1 MSEISKGNPLDQNR
15 SGKVKIKTT
24 NFPIHQHLYGTYRFG
39 EMGVLGAWNGLA
51 KDKVTMQQ
59 IIDVNT
65 YTLKAPLLTPITMNR
80 TYIQVPRMAMLPNA
94 WDKLFINPKIGSDI
108 DASRFG
114 TSVDKNT
121 WNNFMISLV
130 TNINEAIQRLE
141 DEDES
146 AENYRTELANLI
158 KAMFTAELIFS
169 NGSLCNA
176 LGMHFNRCFDNENK
190 MTFDET
196 FEHLWSKGLLG
207 IGYLIAQDEETN
219 EYYQVI
225 INWTATVAPKSS
237 TVNYTILTLNQWA
250 EKWRDGQT
258 FKITRLVNNTGTTLN
273 TLTALKTATQALN
286 PQEFGILDIKEYAKP
301 VDIAALWA
309 YQMACAEFFTNDNV
323 DYIYNAELYRQYI
336 GSLIQKVL
344 NQDGEHI
351 DEYAYNYNGQKI
363 MPDWLSAIYFNIMRQ
378 NINYYKEGEAYIYA
392 LFKYNRTL
400 KYKDYFTGAR
410 TRPIAIGNTNVEVN
424 DDIVSIIDVVK
435 NIQKQRFLNV
445 VNKIPRDL
453 KGYTKGIFGTDIAPD
468 WHNPLYLATISESIY
483 GQETENTGE
492 AQLSQPQTR
501 TSVLKNQGNKLQLNF
516 KLDRNSIVIGLVWF
530 DIPRAYSK
538 GVKRWYADVDR
549 FDWFNPYMQYTGDQE
564 IYMSELDASAQ
575 DATFGYTGAYMD
587 KKQDYNEAFGGFIDA
602 LKGWTFLDRYVSG
615 EYDNGVYEQKTIGPD
630 FIRSKPSE
638 LDRFYISLSGHS
650 MSNYFHFILD
660 IETHYNARRAMAYNP
675 QILA

>member
-94 WDKLFINPKIGSDI
+94 WDKLFVNPKIGNDI
-108 DASRFG
+108 DASMYG

-121 WNNFMISLV
+121 WNNYL
-130 TNINEAIQRLE
+130 INLIVPINSAIQRL
-141 DEDES
+141 DEETES
-146 AENYRTELANLI
+146 TENYKNELRYLI
-158 KAMFTAELIFS
+158 QSMFSAELIFS

-176 LGMHFNRCFDNENK
+176 LGMHFNRCYYNDTK
-190 MTFDET
+190 KTFDET
-196 FEHLWSKGLLG
+196 FEHLWKEGLRG
-207 IGYLIAQDEETN
+207 IGYMIVIDRDTN
-219 EYYQVI
+219 EQYMII
-225 INWTATVAPKSS
+225 INWEGTQAPKIS
-237 TVNYTILTLNQWA
+237 TENYPILTLNQWA

-258 FKITRLVNNTGTTLN
+258 YRIVRLANNTGTSI
-273 TLTALKTATQALN
+273 LTIQDLKNATRGLN
-286 PQEFGILDIKEYAKP
+286 PQEFGILDIKEYTKP

-336 GSLIQKVL
+336 GNLIQNVL
-344 NQDGEHI
+344 TQEGENI
-351 DEYAYNYNGQKI
+351 GQYSYEYNGQKI
-363 MPDWLSAIYFNIMRQ
+363 IPDWLSARFFTKIITK
-378 NINYYKEGEAYIYA
+378 IAEYKEARAYIFA
-392 LFKYNRTL
+392 LFKYNRSL

-410 TRPIAIGNTNVEVN
+410 TRPIAIGDTNVEVN
-424 DDIVSIIDVVK
+424 DDVVSIIDVVK

-615 EYDNGVYEQKTIGPD
+615 EYDNGVYEQKSIGPD